1 LDERAE
7 IIPPRADFSEFP
19 MQLGEWQGRP
29 DRLDQ
34 IYLSTLKL
42 DDHIIADYAMADSM
56 PVNFYAAYYASQSKG
71 ESAHSPRSCLPGGG
85 WEINQLSQEQLDGV
99 AVSGTPLRVNRAVIR
114 KGDYTQLVYY
124 WFQGRGRVIT
134 NEYLVKW
141 FLFWDA
147 LTRRRTDGALV
158 RLTTVVPPGSTP
170 RDSDQLLVDF
180 AKRISGRLG
189 KFIPE

>member
-1 LDERAE
+1 
-7 IIPPRADFSEFP
+7 
-19 MQLGEWQGRP
+19 
-29 DRLDQ
+29 
-34 IYLSTLKL
+34 
-42 DDHIIADYAMADSM
+42 
-56 PVNFYAAYYASQSKG
+56 
-71 ESAHSPRSCLPGGG
+71 
-85 WEINQLSQEQLDGV
+85 
-99 AVSGTPLRVNRAVIR
+99 
-114 KGDYTQLVYY
+114 
-124 WFQGRGRVIT
+124 
-134 NEYLVKW
+134 VKW